1 MFVVLMSVRD
11 REKVAPNKVINNN
24 KTTVLRTEH
33 IFQIH
38 SISNCILLAVCK
50 YCVSEAILWSR

>member
-24 KTTVLRTEH
+24 KTTVQMTST
-33 IFQIH
+33 FF
-38 SISNCILLAVCK
+38 K
-50 YCVSEAILWSR
+50 